1 MTDAPRGIVIVERRV
16 DAGAV
21 AKEGLQRAEGTD
33 RTEASR
39 VEFHAIARRK
49 DDGAGEAID
58 PADSRESLLDSMRA
72 DSKFLPDLK
81 GSALVV
87 ETGTEDIHGLE
98 DRYWIPGKV
107 IRATAN
113 TAIDNSASRLGARE
127 CIPFIKTIAP

>member
-1 MTDAPRGIVIVERRV
+1 MRQSV

-21 AKEGLQRAEGTD
+21 AKEACSAAGTGPD
-33 RTEASR
+33 RGWPR
-39 VEFHAIARRK
+39 RIPAIARRK
-49 DDGAGEAID
+49 DDCAGEAID
-58 PADSRESLLDSMRA
+58 PADSREGLRDPMRA

-87 ETGTEDIHGLE
+87 ETGTEAVHGLE